1 MSEAARQLQLS
12 PAAIAQ
18 QMRVL
23 EADMGC
29 PLLVRQG
36 RNVKPNGAGQRL
48 YEKGVELLRN
58 LHDLRGHVVDEESTG
73 ELRLGTVNTAL
84 HGLLP
89 EVLCSFTQQHP
100 RVRVHIRTAQAPELY
115 TALLHNELDAAL
127 CLKPAFE
134 LPKSVVWRS
143 LRREPLV
150 VLVPS
155 GMTTEN
161 PLELLRTQPLVRYDR
176 RLGGGKLADEY
187 LKSMGITVQERFEI
201 NSVLAIAML
210 VEQGLGIGL
219 VPHIGKVLTQGRLL
233 HALPVP
239 CGSSNA
245 GREVGLLWMRFS
257 PKARR
262 VEQLLQC
269 AEALQDNTTLHK

>member
-1 MSEAARQLQLS
+1 
-12 PAAIAQ
+12 
-18 QMRVL
+18 
-23 EADMGC
+23 
-29 PLLVRQG
+29 
-36 RNVKPNGAGQRL
+36 
-48 YEKGVELLRN
+48 
-58 LHDLRGHVVDEESTG
+58 
-73 ELRLGTVNTAL
+73 
-84 HGLLP
+84 
-89 EVLCSFTQQHP
+89 
-100 RVRVHIRTAQAPELY
+100 
-115 TALLHNELDAAL
+115 
-127 CLKPAFE
+127 
-134 LPKSVVWRS
+134 
-143 LRREPLV
+143 
-150 VLVPS
+150 
-155 GMTTEN
+155 MTTEN